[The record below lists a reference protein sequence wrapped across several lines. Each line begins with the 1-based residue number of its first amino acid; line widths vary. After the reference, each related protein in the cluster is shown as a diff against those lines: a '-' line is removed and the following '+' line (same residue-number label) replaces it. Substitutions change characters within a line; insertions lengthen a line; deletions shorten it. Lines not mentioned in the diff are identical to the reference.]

1 MSENNN
7 LNKEKLINHLRFLL
21 IHYDSLNDFFLSES
35 NFHCNNKA
43 KEMIRYSNE
52 FNGKTKFIRHL
63 LYMIERGN
71 F

>member
-1 MSENNN
+1 MSENI
-7 LNKEKLINHLRFLL
+7 NKEKLINHLRFLL
-21 IHYDSLNDFFLSES
+21 IHYDSLRDFFLSES
-35 NFHCNNKA
+35 NFITNTKS